1 MVTVIKSGGSCAP
14 CAMSS
19 LPRPMNEP
27 QVPFYRA
34 GDAIPKSGIYRV
46 FHVNHRV
53 SHEVTLL
60 RGEVFPRCEQ
70 CGDATHFELVRAASS
85 LDSSNG
91 FGVRL
96 YVVPHPESKKEA

>member
-1 MVTVIKSGGSCAP
+1 MVTVIKSGGSCAL

-46 FHVNHRV
+46 YHLNHRV
-53 SHEVTLL
+53 SHDVTLL
-60 RGEVFPRCEQ
+60 RGEIFPRCEQ
-70 CGDATHFELVRAASS
+70 CGNATHFELLRAASS

-96 YVVPHPESKKEA
+96 YVVPHPESNKGE

>member
-1 MVTVIKSGGSCAP
+1 MKERQED
-14 CAMSS
+14 
-19 LPRPMNEP
+19 L
-27 QVPFYRA
+27 FRA

-46 FHVNHRV
+46 YHVNHRV

-96 YVVPHPESKKEA
+96 YVVPHPESKGE

>member
-1 MVTVIKSGGSCAP
+1 
-14 CAMSS
+14 
-19 LPRPMNEP
+19 MNEP
-27 QVPFYRA
+27 QVPFFRA

-60 RGEVFPRCEQ
+60 RGEAFPRCEQ

-96 YVVPHPESKKEA
+96 YVVPHPESKKET

>member
-1 MVTVIKSGGSCAP
+1 MVTVIKSGSCAP

-27 QVPFYRA
+27 QVPFFRA
-34 GDAIPKSGIYRV
+34 GEAIPKSGIYRV
-46 FHVNHRV
+46 FHLDHRM

-96 YVVPHPESKKEA
+96 YVVPHPDK